1 MASQIDTEVETITP
15 ETRSPVGG
23 GPIAAPRKN
32 VDDFEEDEDAPD
44 YSGSE
49 SEDAY
54 IIPRRQAQ
62 YVEESE
68 ESSSYY
74 SSDDD
79 GPAGALACCCSLPS
93 IFKINGTEEVSRY
106 RRTTNFVL
114 AKLSIL
120 CFVTGSCVW
129 GICGYLLPKDLTSDA
144 FVHLKSTS
152 TSTLAILIVGL
163 LYMLT
168 FFGLSYK
175 TIKSL
180 MRYDY
185 APVMA
190 ISIFTV
196 LSWLTSTFANIYCI
210 FKVGGWNS
218 YTIFNGDI
226 ASQLIDPAITQLI
239 SKFADKSTNDILEEI
254 FTPEAFELIHSAER
268 LFKFWVMGGWF
279 IFNVFLLSTVLNL
292 RQFRQ
297 VIEELDES
305 EYSDT
310 KSRRSYSSRT
320 SSRSRSSARSRH
332 SVKSRKTNRSD
343 YPPRYRDIS
352 PAATSVIS
360 ARSKKSAFSTRL
372 KPLSQREPLIHEYN
386 DEPTYLTL
394 ASIAPGTRQSFAQN
408 ALSKRSRASVA
419 CADLGASVNSYCDA
433 PSYISS
439 STAPRVGN
447 GYRPRKNI
455 SARED
460 FLLQP

>member
-15 ETRSPVGG
+15 EQRSPVGG
-23 GPIAAPRKN
+23 GPVSAPRKN
-32 VDDFEEDEDAPD
+32 TDDFDEDEDAPD

-54 IIPRRQAQ
+54 IMPRQRQGH
-62 YVEESE
+62 YEDDDD
-68 ESSSYY
+68 SSSYY
-74 SSDDD
+74 TDDD
-79 GPAGALACCCSLPS
+79 GPVGALACCCGVPS
-93 IFKINGTEEVSRY
+93 CFKIKATEDVSLY
-106 RRTTNFVL
+106 RRSSNAILIKL
-114 AKLSIL
+114 AII
-120 CFVTGSCVW
+120 CFVTGSCMWAVL
-129 GICGYLLPKDLTSDA
+129 GYFLPKEFSDDA
-144 FVHLKSTS
+144 FSHLKSTS
-152 TSTLAILIVGL
+152 TSTLALLLVGFF
-163 LYMLT
+163 YMLT
-168 FFGLSYK
+168 LFGLSYK
-175 TIKSL
+175 TLKNVNN
-180 MRYDY
+180 YDY

-190 ISIFTV
+190 ISIFSV
-196 LSWLTSTFANIYCI
+196 LTWLISTAANIYCI
-210 FKVGGWNS
+210 LKVGGWTN

-226 ASQLIDPAITQLI
+226 ASQLIDPSIAQLI
-239 SKFADKSTNDILEEI
+239 GKFADKSTNEILQAI
-254 FTPEAFELIHSAER
+254 FTPQAFELIHSAER
-268 LFKFWVMGGWF
+268 IVKFWLMGGWF
-279 IFNVFLLSTVLNL
+279 IFNIFLLSTVLNL

-297 VIEELDES
+297 ACEDYDDS

-320 SSRSRSSARSRH
+320 SSRSRSSLRSRQ
-332 SVKSRKTNRSD
+332 SGKSRRTNRSD

-352 PAATSVIS
+352 PPATSVIS
-360 ARSKKSAFSTRL
+360 ARSKKSAFSTRM
-372 KPLSQREPLIHEYN
+372 KPISQREPLIHEYN

-394 ASIAPGTRQSFAQN
+394 ANSAPGTRQSFAQN

-433 PSYISS
+433 PSYIST